1 VDFEGP
7 HHVEPV
13 SAWILKAVGN
23 RKSAEWMADHLT
35 KHTDDDYSP
44 RTVRRALKGLSG
56 QKQGVPKKYHFEQR
70 FLKPIEEHP
79 DNAVNYALTD
89 DGRAVVRE
97 VDVPL
102 NLSMVSSDL
111 GGFDQVGQS
120 DIRPHKCWWR
130 EEVQRMDGEACGDL
144 SWGDRRVVLAEKDIN
159 YETVEKELPHR
170 EQSEVGELVHYKS
183 VRLILFENSVL
194 VRYSLPSSDR
204 DVFEVLDEWW
214 STRNEAVDWLESV
227 FPVKVRSSP
236 LDVSMPLS
244 TQEWGDVRNSFAE
257 WIEENPEFQDDS
269 PNSLFEV
276 KNDEGERV
284 FHVDTSPSD
293 GLGNDMAEGEFPH
306 SQFGAGHITNM
317 KQAVKWLACLGVKPQ
332 DFTAAQWT
340 RDNRDELRKVVE
352 LDAEEL
358 ESRVDDVEDSVDG
371 LESDVDSL
379 ESQVTRLEGE
389 VEGVSEGLQQNRE
402 WLNEVEER
410 VDDSVERVDATRQ
423 EFHEFRDSVDDKVED
438 VEEEL
443 ESVESW
449 FSEEVRDTQDLIQ
462 KRVGDVEEDVESL
475 DDRFTDFLEMQK
487 VQNRRLIEEL
497 TRIRRVQERTVVDK
511 VRDTARDL
519 ADAGKT
525 VVESV
530 RKRMSSWV

>member
-1 VDFEGP
+1 
-7 HHVEPV
+7 
-13 SAWILKAVGN
+13 
-23 RKSAEWMADHLT
+23 
-35 KHTDDDYSP
+35 
-44 RTVRRALKGLSG
+44 
-56 QKQGVPKKYHFEQR
+56 
-70 FLKPIEEHP
+70 
-79 DNAVNYALTD
+79 
-89 DGRAVVRE
+89 
-97 VDVPL
+97 
-102 NLSMVSSDL
+102 
-111 GGFDQVGQS
+111 
-120 DIRPHKCWWR
+120 
-130 EEVQRMDGEACGDL
+130 
-144 SWGDRRVVLAEKDIN
+144 
-159 YETVEKELPHR
+159 
-170 EQSEVGELVHYKS
+170 
-183 VRLILFENSVL
+183 
-194 VRYSLPSSDR
+194 
-204 DVFEVLDEWW
+204 
-214 STRNEAVDWLESV
+214 
-227 FPVKVRSSP
+227 
-236 LDVSMPLS
+236 MPLS

-276 KNDEGERV
+276 KNDRGERV
-284 FHVDTSPSD
+284 FHVDTSPDD
-293 GLGNDMAEGEFPH
+293 GLGNDVAEGEFPH

-340 RDNRDELRKVVE
+340 RENRDELRKVVE
-352 LDAEEL
+352 LDAEDL
-358 ESRVDDVEDSVDG
+358 EDRVEDVEDSVDG
-371 LESDVDSL
+371 LQGDVESL

-402 WLNEVEER
+402 WLNEVEKR

-462 KRVGDVEEDVESL
+462 ERVGDVEEDVESL

-487 VQNRRLIEEL
+487 VQNQRLIEEL
-497 TRIRRVQERTVVDK
+497 TRIRRVQERTWWDK

-525 VVESV
+525 VVESM
-530 RKRMSSWV
+530 RERMSSWV